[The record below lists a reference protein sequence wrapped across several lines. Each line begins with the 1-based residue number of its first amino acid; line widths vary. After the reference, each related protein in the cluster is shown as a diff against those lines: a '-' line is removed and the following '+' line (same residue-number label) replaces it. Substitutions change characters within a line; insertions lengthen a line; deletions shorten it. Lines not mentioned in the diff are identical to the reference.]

1 MSNYLTQGLG
11 LGVCVGGE
19 TVGRAT
25 PRGFPLSTSLPPIP
39 SRILMGMT
47 TVGPFDF
54 TIAVVCLFIVD
65 GKGLLSAIVE
75 QIVKDLNPIPI
86 TVVVSF
92 LYEVT
97 SLFFIYSSFSFLFF
111 LPTLSSI
118 ASLTYLRYTY
128 AAGIDK
134 QKLLKYS

>member
-1 MSNYLTQGLG
+1 
-11 LGVCVGGE
+11 
-19 TVGRAT
+19 
-25 PRGFPLSTSLPPIP
+25 
-39 SRILMGMT
+39 MGMT

-54 TIAVVCLFIVD
+54 TIADVCLFIVD

-111 LPTLSSI
+111 LPTISYI
-118 ASLTYLRYTY
+118 ASLTNLRY
-128 AAGIDK
+128 K
-134 QKLLKYS
+134 